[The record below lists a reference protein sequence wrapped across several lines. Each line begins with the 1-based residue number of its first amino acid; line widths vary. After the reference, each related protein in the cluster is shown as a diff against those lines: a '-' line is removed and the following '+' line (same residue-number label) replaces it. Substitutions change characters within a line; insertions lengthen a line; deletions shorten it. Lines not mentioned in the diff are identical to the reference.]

1 MNDGPAETTLDIT
14 HASHPRA
21 SPRSMSTFQLEKVE
35 VALTPQQRF
44 EEFLQSRGKR
54 MTQQRRQI
62 VEEVFSRHEHFNA
75 DELCD
80 LLARSATPKVSRPTV
95 YRTLNELEE
104 AGLLRKMVLA
114 GRAVYEHDY
123 GYPQHDHLYC
133 EKCEKLIEF
142 HSDEVARIRDAV
154 AREHHF
160 RASSHRLIISGLCA
174 ECFRAKRRPRRLE
187 LV

>member
-1 MNDGPAETTLDIT
+1 
-14 HASHPRA
+14 
-21 SPRSMSTFQLEKVE
+21 MSTTFDLEKVE
-35 VALTPQQRF
+35 VALSPQERF
-44 EEFLQSRGKR
+44 AEFLQSRGRR

-80 LLARSATPKVSRPTV
+80 HLSRSSRSKVSRPTV
-95 YRTLNELEE
+95 YRTLQELEE

-114 GRAVYEHDY
+114 GRRGVYEHDY

-142 HSDEVARIRDAV
+142 HSDDVARIREAV

-160 RASSHRLIISGLCA
+160 RPSSHRLIISGLCA